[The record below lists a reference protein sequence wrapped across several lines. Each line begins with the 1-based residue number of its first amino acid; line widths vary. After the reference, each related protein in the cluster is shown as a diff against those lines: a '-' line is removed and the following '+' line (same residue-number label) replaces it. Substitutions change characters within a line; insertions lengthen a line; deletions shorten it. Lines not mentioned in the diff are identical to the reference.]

1 IVADPSTVRRHLA
14 STHAPEY
21 HKWCAKQ
28 GLYLALQQMSRN
40 GSKLRAAA
48 DAEVKR
54 LHQQTLE
61 PHLREKPERV
71 IPYSDEL
78 WREAALEWL
87 IATDQPVSALNHPK
101 FKTMIDIAAR
111 ATNGVI
117 IPGMR
122 STREEIM
129 KLFHEQMDKL
139 RTRLH
144 VSSTSFYLCSGPR
157 QIILQS
163 DAVTGKIHVTCDA
176 WQAGNTDGYFV
187 VTGHWLEET
196 SPGVWVL
203 QEAILGFTRLNNA
216 HQRGSAWPSA
226 LQNNQTAQLRGSGEP
241 ILPLS

>member
-1 IVADPSTVRRHLA
+1 
-14 STHAPEY
+14 
-21 HKWCAKQ
+21 
-28 GLYLALQQMSRN
+28 
-40 GSKLRAAA
+40 
-48 DAEVKR
+48 
-54 LHQQTLE
+54 
-61 PHLREKPERV
+61 
-71 IPYSDEL
+71 
-78 WREAALEWL
+78 
-87 IATDQPVSALNHPK
+87 
-101 FKTMIDIAAR
+101 MIDIAAR

-117 IPGMR
+117 IPGMH

-216 HQRGSAWPSA
+216 HHGVRLGQA
-226 LQNNQTAQLRGSGEP
+226 LFKIIKRLNLEDRVSLFFPFRDGYFVAEFSF
-241 ILPLS
+241 